1 MISHADTRDPMQ
13 RALERIELCTY
24 AVQETHLEVE
34 APTDPELK
42 ADLLL
47 AVERLTG
54 EVVDLLHTA
63 RYFAWGPEADDED
76 GERQIPYN

>member
-1 MISHADTRDPMQ
+1 MASNSDTRDPMQ

-24 AVQETHLEVE
+24 AVQEAHLEVE
-34 APTDPELK
+34 APLDPELK

-54 EVVDLLHTA
+54 EVIDLLQTA
-63 RYFAWGPEADDED
+63 RVFAWGPEASDED
-76 GERQIPYN
+76 IYY

>member
-1 MISHADTRDPMQ
+1 MASYMDTRDPLR

-24 AVQETHLEVE
+24 AVQEAHLEVE

-54 EVVDLLHTA
+54 EVVDLLNTA
-63 RYFAWGPEADDED
+63 RYFAWGPEDED
-76 GERQIPYN
+76 EDEEGE